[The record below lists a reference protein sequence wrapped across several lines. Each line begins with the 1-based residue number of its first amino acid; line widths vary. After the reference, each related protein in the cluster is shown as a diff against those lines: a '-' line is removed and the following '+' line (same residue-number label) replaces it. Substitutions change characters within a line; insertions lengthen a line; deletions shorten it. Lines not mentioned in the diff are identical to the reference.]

1 MAATQIDIGG
11 RQISIGTLGI
21 IDALRVE
28 VAIAKVIGEPL
39 FAALTTVK
47 DGAEKMGITAL
58 AIGQLASKMDADDL
72 IKTMETVFKC
82 VSIDGKRINSMEES
96 FNGRNKEIWQVFIA
110 ALKANFADFFPEN
123 LLTSLS
129 GTEQA

>member
-1 MAATQIDIGG
+1 MATQIEIGG

-47 DGAEKMGITAL
+47 DGAEKMGVTAL

-129 GTEQA
+129 STEQA

>member
-1 MAATQIDIGG
+1 MATQIEIGG

-47 DGAEKMGITAL
+47 DGAEKMGVTAL

-82 VSIDGKRINSMEES
+82 VSVDGKRINSMEES

-129 GTEQA
+129 GTAQA

>member
-1 MAATQIDIGG
+1 MATQVEIGG

-47 DGAEKMGITAL
+47 EDGAEKMGVAAL
-58 AIGQLASKMDADDL
+58 AIGQLATKMDADEL

-82 VSIDGKRINSMEES
+82 VSIDGKRINSLEES

-129 GTEQA
+129 GTAQA